1 MADITFEI
9 FRDGTEIPVI
19 YTEEVLN
26 DFRANKIDLI
36 DRQLTSLC
44 NKAYEDAVADGDD
57 ARLGVIGP
65 LIREGLD
72 DANNSQVAQCILW
85 LAVRHPEITGL
96 DILLDHYQFRSLSG
110 PNGSPPTIN

>member
-19 YTEEVLN
+19 YTEEVLD
-26 DFRANKIDLI
+26 DFRDNKIDLV
-36 DRQLTSLC
+36 DRQLASLC
-44 NKAYEDAVADGDD
+44 SGAYEDGMAADD

-72 DANNSQVAQCILW
+72 AANNSQVAQCILW

-96 DILLDHYQFRSLSG
+96 DILLDRYQFRSLSG
-110 PNGSPPTIN
+110 PNGSAPTIN

>member
-19 YTEEVLN
+19 YTEEVLA
-26 DFRANKIDLI
+26 DFRANKIDSV
-36 DRQLTSLC
+36 DRQLASLC
-44 NKAYEDAVADGDD
+44 AKAYEDGPAASDD

-72 DANNSQVAQCILW
+72 DANNGQVAQCILW

-96 DILLDHYQFRSLSG
+96 DILLDRYQFRSLSA
-110 PNGSPPTIN
+110 PNGSGPTIN